1 MIKKWK
7 KYENKNI
14 KNYIY
19 NIMSSGKKIKML
31 LMKKMKIKKLKN
43 KVKKEEL

>member
-19 NIMSSGKKIKML
+19 NIMSSGKKIKKYL
-31 LMKKMKIKKLKN
+31 VIIECYSFKI
-43 KVKKEEL
+43 

>member
-19 NIMSSGKKIKML
+19 NIMSSGKKQKNKKIYSNYRML
-31 LMKKMKIKKLKN
+31 LI
-43 KVKKEEL
+43 